1 MSVQQKIKIAVDG
14 VVFGYDSKNGVSVLL
29 IKRKYDPFKSSWAIP
44 GGFVLNGESL
54 EEAVERELKE
64 ETGINVNYAEQLFTF
79 GKPDRD
85 PRQQIVSVAYLAL
98 VRPSSFQLQAT
109 TDATDAQWHPIKK
122 LPKLAFDHKEILKMA
137 VARLKNKVIYEP
149 IGFELLDEKFPF
161 SELERLYVT
170 LLDRDIDRRNFKK
183 KVMSYGILEELDE
196 YAPSTGPGRPGK
208 LYRFIKTKYNA
219 LKKEGVYFEI

>member
-29 IKRKYDPFKSSWAIP
+29 IKRKYDPFSSSWAIP

-54 EEAVERELKE
+54 DEAVERELKE